1 MLYCFEVEK
10 EGRKQTKMQEKSVE
24 AAKGKETD
32 VFAGKYKNTKYVRER
47 SKKPE
52 KAGVFTGAT

>member
-1 MLYCFEVEK
+1 VEK
-10 EGRKQTKMQEKSVE
+10 EGRKQTKMKAESGD
-24 AAKGKETD
+24 AAKLKETD

-52 KAGVFTGAT
+52 KAGVFTGTT